1 MNWGEIKT
9 AVAAYTHRSDLT
21 ALMPTF
27 LELAEQRIYYGE
39 ANSPKVRCAAM
50 RQSTTLANGARPAG
64 FLEAIKV
71 AEAGSPEKFLEYR
84 PLERM
89 PQEWN
94 AYTWDGQT
102 LVLSQDQGFPIDLT
116 YYARLTTPL
125 ADSDENWLMANAPGV
140 YLSSILVEVHRWAV
154 DEAQA
159 IKEAANYTSAAN
171 SINSQDKAA
180 QISGSPLVIQRRG
193 S

>member
-1 MNWGEIKT
+1 MNWGELKA
-9 AVAAYTHRSDLT
+9 AVAVYAHRDDLT
-21 ALMPTF
+21 ALLPTF
-27 LELAEQRIYYGE
+27 LALAEQRIYMGE
-39 ANSPKVRCAAM
+39 LNSPKVRVAAM
-50 RQSTTLANGARPAG
+50 RQFVTLANGTRPAG

-71 AEAGSPEKFLEYR
+71 AEAGSPDRGLTYR
-84 PLERM
+84 PLDRM
-89 PQEWN
+89 PLECR